1 MYDLVHNN
9 SESYKVLI
17 QVLHRFQ
24 FYLQLASPAAK
35 QLWLRKSSGILR
47 NNGILEKSKNC
58 MGHNLV
64 SSFHCNNELL
74 AVALIKYTQTD
85 AKNFQSNLTL
95 LDFLILLQNILY
107 KITGKRRWK
116 TKLIYLKS
124 SILTV
129 Y

>member
-1 MYDLVHNN
+1 
-9 SESYKVLI
+9 
-17 QVLHRFQ
+17 
-24 FYLQLASPAAK
+24 
-35 QLWLRKSSGILR
+35 
-47 NNGILEKSKNC
+47 

-107 KITGKRRWK
+107 KITGKRR
-116 TKLIYLKS
+116 
-124 SILTV
+124 
-129 Y
+129 